1 LLFARHR
8 IAEMTWIAACN
19 GRRGTYQET
28 MMTDE
33 DFRAIRI
40 VYDLAI
46 KFLKSPL
53 NDEELDALFRVRE
66 MLKIKL

>member
-1 LLFARHR
+1 
-8 IAEMTWIAACN
+8 
-19 GRRGTYQET
+19 
-28 MMTDE
+28 MTDK
-33 DFRAIRI
+33 DLQAVRI

-66 MLKIKL
+66 MVAGAR